1 MQLLDHYLLRLS
13 VIRQGLQS
21 LDEYLFQPATQAD
34 GSQYDAN
41 EAQRYRLLLALQ
53 CDRAEDD
60 ADLLAPLLQ
69 AETARHR
76 MEAYQGLYPALTLAC
91 ALLARYRNTE
101 HLPLFI
107 NAKRA
112 NFDTHCGLDVQ
123 YLLSAGIAESYAAA
137 ALLDA
142 DLREAFHD
150 YLGVAPTQCGIS
162 EQELEQWRERQA
174 RAYPEPLVLRSLD
187 EEIEFLLELGEQTLA
202 QAKIDEWRAKAF
214 EPTPEGWSQWRSWQR
229 SVQNL
234 GGMIEAQQALL
245 AFDTED
251 WDKASRLRDLTDLHL
266 QNHDLPQALQC
277 IQTLQAFS
285 AYFKEWRKLGLG
297 RFIAEQYLNYVLAAK
312 ASHPDA
318 SAQVYAWARTL
329 TKGMENMHWNLLEKL
344 IEVHEVYGDRA
355 LATRYR
361 VVLERERGGALR

>member
-1 MQLLDHYLLRLS
+1 MQLLDQDLQRLAA
-13 VIRQGLQS
+13 IRQGLQP
-21 LDEYLFQPATQAD
+21 LQDYLSQPLTQAD
-34 GSQYDAN
+34 GSQYDAS
-41 EAQRYRLLLALQ
+41 EARRYRLLLALQ
-53 CDRAEDD
+53 CDRAEGD
-60 ADLLAPLLQ
+60 ADLLVPLLQ

-76 MEAYQGLYPALTLAC
+76 MEAYQGLYPALALAC
-91 ALLARYRNTE
+91 ALLARYQDTE

-150 YLGVAPTQCGIS
+150 YLGATPAQCEIT
-162 EQELEQWRERQA
+162 EQALEQWRALQTK
-174 RAYPEPLVLRSLD
+174 AYPVPLVLRSLE

-202 QAKIDEWRAKAF
+202 EAKINEWRATAF
-214 EPTPEGWSQWRSWQR
+214 KPTPEGWSQWRSWQR
-229 SVQNL
+229 CIQNL

-245 AFDTED
+245 AFDTQD

-277 IQTLQAFS
+277 IQALQSFHHH
-285 AYFKEWRKLGLG
+285 FKEWRKLGLG
-297 RFIAEQYLNYVLAAK
+297 RFIAEQYLAYVLAAK
-312 ASHPDA
+312 AAHPEA
-318 SAQVYAWARTL
+318 SAQVYIWAKAL
-329 TKGMENMHWNLLEKL
+329 TMGMENMHWNLLEKL
-344 IEVHEVYGDRA
+344 IAVHEGYGDQM

-361 VVLERERGGALR
+361 LVLKRARG